1 MDTVEQNVEG
11 LAQQVI
17 AEDEEKRA
25 EELVCGI
32 QAQLRT
38 STNFMAECIQ
48 YRPKTSQLG
57 LKTGNR

>member
-25 EELVCGI
+25 EELVCE
-32 QAQLRT
+32 T
-38 STNFMAECIQ
+38 
-48 YRPKTSQLG
+48 
-57 LKTGNR
+57 